1 MMLSWLSKIYGYF
14 TDRRN
19 RAFDSGERPS
29 VSFDRPIISIGNLNT
44 GGTGKTPHVEYLV
57 RLLQDQYKLGILS
70 RGYGRKT
77 KGYRLA
83 GPNDSAETLGD
94 EPYQYRRKFD
104 NQVQVAVSEKR
115 VLGASELIADTDP
128 DVIVLDDAFQ
138 HRQIKPGLQLLLT
151 THQEPYSRDQLLPK
165 GRLRERADGAHRA
178 DAIILTKCPHSLSE
192 EDRQSWKKE
201 LAPMPHQ
208 PLFFSTFTYGD
219 IEAQSPVEIA
229 NPMQVIAL
237 AGIAKPEPF
246 LDELKNRYNVVSE
259 HVFRDHYRFS
269 KKDLLRLRRDVE
281 QHGKETTAIVTTEK
295 DFTRLLPFRDIWKE
309 WALYVLPI
317 EARIEP
323 KAKFDQM
330 IFDYVGKS
338 K

>member
-1 MMLSWLSKIYGYF
+1 MLSWLSKIYGYF

-57 RLLQDQYKLGILS
+57 RLLRDQYKLGILS
-70 RGYGRKT
+70 RGYGRRT

-83 GPNDSAETLGD
+83 NSEDSAETLGD

-104 NQVQVAVSEKR
+104 DRVHIGVSEKR
-115 VLGASELIADTDP
+115 VLGASELIADTNP
-128 DVIVLDDAFQ
+128 DVILLDDAFQ

-151 THQEPYSRDQLLPK
+151 TFQEPYSQDKLLPE
-165 GRLRERADGAHRA
+165 GRLRERARGARRA
-178 DAIILTKCPHSLSE
+178 DAIILTKCPHSLGE
-192 EDRQSWKKE
+192 EERRSWKKE
-201 LAPMPHQ
+201 LAPLPHQ
-208 PLFFSTFTYGD
+208 QLFFSTFAYGAL
-219 IEAQSPVEIA
+219 EAQGQVELA
-229 NPMQVIAL
+229 NPKQVIAL
-237 AGIAKPEPF
+237 AGIAKPQPF

-281 QHGKETTAIVTTEK
+281 QYGKETTAVVTTEK

-323 KAKFDQM
+323 KTEFDQM